1 MVVINTIHFII
12 LNNAY
17 NIANNAGYCWLFTWL
32 LLILWLF
39 IIGLLYMA
47 GTSPIDGDFNWT
59 IMIIV
64 MCGKCTPY

>member
-39 IIGLLYMA
+39 IIGLLYMV
-47 GTSPIDGDFNWT
+47 GYYNNNGYLPSGYLT
-59 IMIIV
+59 
-64 MCGKCTPY
+64 